1 MTENE
6 MIVSAKNKDTQEL
19 RDKILACLYGGAL
32 GDALGYVIEFDSWDR
47 IKKIYGKDGIQELE
61 KTGQKAIFS
70 DDTQMTLFTAEG
82 IGLGYLWETNGGTEY
97 TAEYYI
103 YHA

>member
-32 GDALGYVIEFDSWDR
+32 GDALGYIIEFDSWDR

-70 DDTQMTLFTAEG
+70 DFPAVR
-82 IGLGYLWETNGGTEY
+82 GYDPFCIQRNY
-97 TAEYYI
+97 NMQKAPQKVN
-103 YHA
+103 